1 MVKTH
6 YIPETIAYTG
16 KQLSA
21 LWAYMN
27 FNVQGDSIVAF
38 CGPCEIPLDHMVDA
52 ADVKE
57 RSRIA
62 SRRMLHFIVEHFD
75 LDLEKAVLRQRL
87 LASIVRDVLVERRPK
102 ANIRR
107 EGDDLYEGQRKL
119 SISIATLSPVSSLM
133 HFGIN
138 IISAG
143 APVPAKGLADYRID
157 PRRFAEEV
165 LRRYAKEMN
174 SVRDA
179 TTKVRG
185 ANLEG

>member
-1 MVKTH
+1 MKTLF
-6 YIPETIAYTG
+6 IPKTIAYTG
-16 KQLSA
+16 EQLSA

-27 FNVQGDSIVAF
+27 FDRQGDSLVAF
-38 CGPCEIPLDHMVDA
+38 CGPCEIPFDRMVDA

-62 SRRMLHFIVEHFD
+62 SRRMLHFIEERFD

-87 LASIVRDVLVERRPK
+87 LASIVRDVLVAWRPK
-102 ANIRR
+102 AKIRR
-107 EGDDLYEGQRKL
+107 EGDDLYEGSRKL
-119 SISIATLSPVSSLM
+119 SISIATLSPVSSLI

-143 APVPAKGLADYRID
+143 APVPAKGLADYRIA

-165 LRRYAKEMN
+165 MRRYVIEMD
-174 SVRDA
+174 SVRAA
-179 TTKVRG
+179 TSKVRG
-185 ANLEG
+185 AS

>member
-1 MVKTH
+1 MKTLFVRK
-6 YIPETIAYTG
+6 TIAYTG
-16 KQLSA
+16 EQLSA

-27 FNVQGDSIVAF
+27 FNVQGNSLVAF
-38 CGPCEIPLDHMVDA
+38 CGPCEIPFGHMVDA

-62 SRRMLHFIVEHFD
+62 SRRMLHFIAEHFD

-87 LASIVRDVLVERRPK
+87 LASIVRDVLIEWRPK
-102 ANIRR
+102 AKIRR
-107 EGDDLYEGQRKL
+107 EGDDLYEGRRKL
-119 SISIATLSPVSSLM
+119 SISIATLSPVSTLI

-143 APVPAKGLADYRID
+143 APVPAKGLADYRIS
-157 PRRFAEEV
+157 PRRFAQEV
-165 LRRYAKEMN
+165 LHRYARETN
-174 SVRDA
+174 SVQHA